1 MQQFVSSI
9 FHYLAEVLEVIY
21 HAKGT
26 VFILQHL
33 LLPCFI
39 ASGLWLSWENLKG
52 TVFIW
57 GKLLQPCSFKVLTYS
72 TELASIIV
80 VCTNPIFSWWMCWF
94 DNSQQQ
100 LQNCSYL
107 LSIVN
112 FWRHLSLQ
120 AWLSEELLSPKSR
133 SFGVFSLA
141 LIFFLVPYFLG
152 TATVKMIYLKH

>member
-57 GKLLQPCSFKVLTYS
+57 GKLLQPCSFKGAYLFHRTSFNNCCLHQSYFLMVNVLIWQFTAAIAELQLFIKHS
-72 TELASIIV
+72 KLLETFVLASM
-80 VCTNPIFSWWMCWF
+80 TFGRAAFSKEPLF
-94 DNSQQQ
+94 
-100 LQNCSYL
+100 
-107 LSIVN
+107 
-112 FWRHLSLQ
+112 
-120 AWLSEELLSPKSR
+120 R
-133 SFGVFSLA
+133 SV
-141 LIFFLVPYFLG
+141 
-152 TATVKMIYLKH
+152 